1 MQAISNDR
9 AGTVLHA
16 GWILAVEN
24 PLPAQRP
31 AYDVRLNPLYSISN
45 LVAGSNHHEVFR
57 RTAGIAPDRVL

>member
-1 MQAISNDR
+1 MIGR
-9 AGTVLHA
+9 VTVPAA

-31 AYDVRLNPLYSISN
+31 AYDVRLNPVYSISN

-57 RTAGIAPDRVL
+57 RTASIAPDRVL